1 MEEECVMAA
10 STGFIIILG
19 ETGVDIIDEHLEL
32 QSYFGPAFSCLKSQ
46 TLQTF
51 HKIVGSNLP

>member
-1 MEEECVMAA
+1 MAA

-51 HKIVGSNLP
+51 HKIVGSNLA